1 MWYVLLKKMPKSY
14 SEDIRKKA
22 IEYILLGHTV
32 LASARK
38 FDISET
44 SVRIW
49 YKRYLEEGHY
59 RPKLPPGKVSKISN
73 EILCVYVDANPD
85 ATLVQIGAYFGLTD
99 ATICYRL
106 KKLGYR
112 YKKKSRDI
120 KKPVKRKG
128 KNI

>member
-1 MWYVLLKKMPKSY
+1 MPKSY

-22 IEYILLGHTV
+22 IDYILLGYSIH
-32 LASARK
+32 ASAKK
-38 FDISET
+38 FDISEN

-49 YKRYLEEGHY
+49 YKRYLCEGHY
-59 RPKLPPGKVSKISN
+59 RPKLPPGKVSKVSN
-73 EILCVYVDANPD
+73 EALCAYVDANPD
-85 ATLVQIGAYFGLTD
+85 ATLVQIGVYFGLTD

-112 YKKKSRDI
+112 YKKKIRDT
-120 KKPVKRKG
+120 KKRVRKKG

>member
-1 MWYVLLKKMPKSY
+1 MPRSY
-14 SEDIRKKA
+14 SEDLRKKA
-22 IEYILLGHTV
+22 IDYILLGNTV
-32 LASARK
+32 SSASQK
-38 FDISET
+38 FEVSAS

-59 RPKLPPGKVSKISN
+59 RPKVPLGKVSKVSN
-73 EILCVYVDANPD
+73 EVLCAYVDAYPD

-112 YKKKSRDI
+112 YKKKSRDT
-120 KKPVKRKG
+120 KKRVKKKG